1 MDDSARVARAIEI
14 ADELLRAAVA
24 TTTRSERR
32 RQDRLGRLVA
42 DPPGRELVQRL
53 TDEVLRFD
61 RPRTAAK
68 RFAALASAGIPRSLG
83 RGDRLLMAAGVRVA
97 PLVPRVVMPLVR
109 RRIIAETRGL
119 VIPAENAAL
128 SRHIRRRTKAGV
140 QLNLNLLGEAILSDA
155 EAEQRIARVIA
166 TVQRPDVDYISVK
179 ISAICALLDV
189 YAFEHSVDR
198 ISAALRRIYDA
209 AMAATPA
216 VFVNLDME
224 EYADLALTVEA
235 FLGVL
240 DEPAYRQMP
249 AGIVLQ
255 AYLPDSHDV
264 MDRIGAWAAA
274 RVAAGGAPIK
284 VRIVKGANL
293 AMEQVDAEQ
302 HGWVQAPYAT
312 KADTDAS
319 YKRLLDSCL
328 RPEWAGAIRLG
339 VASHNLFDLAWA
351 LTLRDELPTS
361 RRGDVD
367 IDLDIEMLEGMVP
380 AQSRAVQQRSGSML
394 LYCPIVRREEIEAS
408 LAYLARRFDENTAPE
423 NFLRAMFAMQP
434 GSPAFA
440 AEAERFRSAVL
451 ARHDVPT
458 KRLRRPID
466 VSGSPD
472 PSVFVNHPD
481 TDFTDSDR
489 RTDIV
494 AAIAKHAVNGC
505 PDGEY
510 PLTTD
515 VASIDAT
522 VGTAAGAVGRWSA
535 RSPAERGT
543 LLRAVAEQ
551 IDAER
556 WATLAQMA
564 AEAAKTVR
572 EGDPEISEAIDF
584 ARYYSTTTIP
594 PSTAPYGVVVVASPW
609 NFPYAIPA
617 GGVFAALMAGNTVI
631 LKPPPETRQTAWL
644 LVNQCW
650 RAGVPRDVLQFI
662 ACPDDEVGR
671 RLITHDHVATVVLT
685 GSYDTAKL
693 FLGWKPQLRL
703 LAETSGKNAIVVT
716 EAADMDAAIR
726 DVVRSAFG
734 HAGQKCS
741 AASLLILTA
750 PVYDG
755 DEFLPRLAAAVR
767 SVRVGA
773 AGDPATMMA
782 PLIAAPSDPLL
793 RGLTVLDGG
802 EHWLVEPRERP
813 GSRHGDDAEATMSRC
828 WTPGVRVGV
837 MEGSWFHQT
846 ECFGPVLGVM
856 RADDLAHAVRLQ
868 NGTPFGLT
876 GGVQSLDDAEIR
888 YWLDHV
894 EVGNAYVNRHITG
907 AIVRRQPF
915 GGWKRSSI
923 GGAPKAGG
931 PHYVHALL
939 RSVPVAIEVAAATT
953 SYAVAWNEQ
962 FATGHDA
969 TGLRSEANVLRHLP
983 VAGVVVVRV
992 GDDTPDGAEEAA
1004 TTAARQCGVVAIVS
1018 DARTESEPDLAAR
1031 LGSLGVV
1038 RLRALTDVGDQ
1049 LAAACHRLDVAVDRS
1064 PVSADGS
1071 IELPRWL
1078 REQAISR
1085 TLHRY
1090 GSVLV
1095 RTDESSDRSLLTDES
1110 TASATSE

>member
-1 MDDSARVARAIEI
+1 VDDSARVARAIEI

-32 RQDRLGRLVA
+32 RQDRLGRIVA
-42 DPPGRELVQRL
+42 DAPGRELVQRL
-53 TDEVLRFD
+53 TDEVLRLD
-61 RPRTAAK
+61 RPRAAAK
-68 RFAALASAGIPRSLG
+68 RFAALARTGIPRSLG
-83 RGDRLLMAAGVRVA
+83 RGDRLLMAAGARVA
-97 PLVPRVVMPLVR
+97 PLAPRLVMPLVR
-109 RRIIAETRGL
+109 RRIVAETRGL
-119 VIPAENAAL
+119 VIPAEDAAL

-166 TVQRPDVDYISVK
+166 TVQRRDVDYISVK

-198 ISAALRRIYDA
+198 ISAALRRIFDA
-209 AMAATPA
+209 AMAASPP

-224 EYADLALTVEA
+224 EYGDLALTVEA
-235 FLGVL
+235 FLSVL

-264 MDRIGAWAAA
+264 MDRIGAWGAA
-274 RVAAGGAPIK
+274 RVSAGGPPIK

-312 KADTDAS
+312 KAGTDAS

-351 LTLRDELPTS
+351 LTLRDELPAS
-361 RRGDVD
+361 RRDD
-367 IDLDIEMLEGMVP
+367 IDIEMLEGMVP
-380 AQSRAVQQRSGSML
+380 AQSRAVQRRSDTML
-394 LYCPIVRREEIEAS
+394 LYCPIVRREEVEAS

-423 NFLRAMFAMQP
+423 NFLRAMFAMEP
-434 GSPAFA
+434 DSPAFA
-440 AEAERFRSAVL
+440 TEAERFRTAVL
-451 ARHDVPT
+451 ARRDVPT
-458 KRLRRPID
+458 QRLRRPID
-466 VSGSPD
+466 VPGPSGAD
-472 PSVFVNHPD
+472 PVVFVNHPD

-489 RTDIV
+489 RADIA

-515 VASIDAT
+515 VASIDAA
-522 VGTAAGAVGRWSA
+522 VDAAVGALGPWAA
-535 RSPAERGT
+535 RAPAERGT
-543 LLRAVAEQ
+543 LLRAIAEQ
-551 IDAER
+551 LDAER

-572 EGDPEISEAIDF
+572 EGDPEVSEAIDF

-594 PSTAPYGVVVVASPW
+594 PSTEPYGVVVVASPW

-644 LVNQCW
+644 LANQCW

-671 RLITHDHVATVVLT
+671 RLITHDDVATVVLT
-685 GSYDTAKL
+685 GSYDTAQL
-693 FLGWKPQLRL
+693 FLGWKPRLRL

-716 EAADMDAAIR
+716 EAADMDAAVR

-750 PVYDG
+750 QVYGG

-767 SVRVGA
+767 SVRVGEA
-773 AGDPATMMA
+773 ADPATMMA
-782 PLIAAPSDPLL
+782 PLIAPPSGPLL
-793 RGLTVLDGG
+793 RGLTVLDGD
-802 EHWLVEPRERP
+802 ERWLVEPRERP
-813 GSRHGDDAEATMSRC
+813 GSRRGDDAEAIMSRC

-837 MEGSWFHQT
+837 AEGSWFHQT

-876 GGVQSLDDAEIR
+876 GGIQSLDDNEVR

-931 PHYVHALL
+931 PHYVHALV
-939 RSVPVAIEVAAATT
+939 RSAPVAVDVAAATD
-953 SYAVAWNEQ
+953 SYRSAWTEQ
-962 FATGHDA
+962 FATGHDH
-969 TGLRSEANVLRHLP
+969 TGLRSEANVLRHAP
-983 VAGVVVVRV
+983 VAGVVVRI
-992 GDDTPDGAEEAA
+992 GDDTPDGAGDAA
-1004 TTAARQCGVVAIVS
+1004 TAAARQCGVVAIVS
-1018 DARTESEPDLAAR
+1018 DSRVEPDGDLVAR
-1031 LGSLGVV
+1031 LGGLGVA
-1038 RLRALTDVGDQ
+1038 RLRALTDVGDE
-1049 LAAACHRLDVAVDRS
+1049 LAAACHRLDIAVDRS
-1064 PVSADGS
+1064 PISADGS
-1071 IELPRWL
+1071 IELPHWL

-1095 RTDESSDRSLLTDES
+1095 HTER
-1110 TASATSE
+1110 

>member
-1 MDDSARVARAIEI
+1 VDDSARVARAIET
-14 ADELLRAAVA
+14 ADELLRAAVS

-61 RPRTAAK
+61 RPRAAAK

-83 RGDRLLMAAGVRVA
+83 RGDRLLMAAGGRAA
-97 PLVPRVVMPLVR
+97 PFAPRVVMPLVR

-119 VIPAENAAL
+119 VIRAEDAAL

-198 ISAALRRIYDA
+198 IGAALRRIYDA
-209 AMAATPA
+209 AMAAEPP
-216 VFVNLDME
+216 VFINLDME

-240 DEPAYRQMP
+240 DESAYRQMP

-255 AYLPDSHDV
+255 AYLPDSHEV

-302 HGWVQAPYAT
+302 HGWIQAPYAT

-328 RPEWAGAIRLG
+328 RQEWAGAIRLG

-351 LTLRDELPTS
+351 LTLRDELPAP
-361 RRGDVD
+361 RRDD
-367 IDLDIEMLEGMVP
+367 IDIEMLEGMVP
-380 AQSRAVQQRSGSML
+380 AQSRAVHRWSGTML
-394 LYCPIVRREEIEAS
+394 LYCPIVRRDEIEAS
-408 LAYLARRFDENTAPE
+408 LAYLARRFDENTAPD
-423 NFLRAMFAMQP
+423 NFLRAMFAMEP
-434 GSPAFA
+434 DSPAFVT
-440 AEAERFRSAVL
+440 EAERFRTAVL

-458 KRLRRPID
+458 QRLRRPID
-466 VSGSPD
+466 VPGPPPGAD
-472 PSVFVNHPD
+472 RAVFVNHPD

-489 RTDIV
+489 RADIA
-494 AAIAKHAVNGC
+494 AAIAKHGVNGC
-505 PDGEY
+505 SDGEH
-510 PLTTD
+510 PLTTGA
-515 VASIDAT
+515 ASIDAT
-522 VGTAAGAVGRWSA
+522 VGTAADAVGRWSA

-551 IDAER
+551 LDAER

-572 EGDPEISEAIDF
+572 EGDPEVSEAIDF
-584 ARYYSTTTIP
+584 ARYYSTATIP
-594 PSTAPYGVVVVASPW
+594 PSTEPCGVVVVASPW

-644 LVNQCW
+644 LANQCW

-671 RLITHDHVATVVLT
+671 RLITHGDVATIVLT

-693 FLGWKPQLRL
+693 FLGWKPRLRL

-773 AGDPATMMA
+773 ADDPATMMA
-782 PLIAAPSDPLL
+782 PLIAAPSGPLL
-793 RGLTVLDGG
+793 RGLTMLDGT
-802 EHWLVEPRERP
+802 ERWLVEPRERP
-813 GSRHGDDAEATMSRC
+813 GSRRGDDIEATMSRR

-837 MEGSWFHQT
+837 TEGSWFHQT
-846 ECFGPVLGVM
+846 ECFGPLLGVM

-876 GGVQSLDDAEIR
+876 GGIQSLDDAEIR

-939 RSVPVAIEVAAATT
+939 RSVPAAIDVAAAID
-953 SYAVAWNEQ
+953 SYRIAWTEQ
-962 FATGHDA
+962 FAIGHDA

-983 VAGVVVVRV
+983 VAGVVVRV
-992 GDDTPDGAEEAA
+992 GDDTPEGGAEAA
-1004 TTAARQCGVVAIVS
+1004 TAAARQCGVVAIVS

-1031 LGSLGVV
+1031 LGKLGVA
-1038 RLRALTDVGDQ
+1038 RLRALTDVGDG
-1049 LAAACHRLDVAVDRS
+1049 LAAACHRLDIAVERS
-1064 PVSADGS
+1064 PVSADGT

-1095 RTDESSDRSLLTDES
+1095 HTDES
-1110 TASATSE
+1110 TDSATSE